1 MSIITTRADE
11 DFRGRSNRRRF
22 FAARCFEGR
31 VCASAFARRIVYF
44 CGARVY
50 NEYKAAGGAGRSKH
64 LPFRRKEEI
73 FMRISGLQKT
83 TLLDFPG
90 RVACT
95 IFLNG
100 CNFRCPFCQNSEIL
114 DGRGGED
121 IAEEELFAFLRK
133 RKGILDGVCVS
144 GGEPLVHAET
154 LELLGKIKALG
165 YGVKLDTNGAF
176 PERLKEAARAGLIDF
191 VAMDIKNSPK
201 NYAKTAGVAVDM
213 AKIEE
218 SAKFLMES
226 GIEYEF
232 RTTVV
237 KELHAAEDFIRIGQW
252 LRGAKRYFL
261 QAFRDGD
268 TVLKSGLTACTDAE
282 MQTFK
287 QLLKPYIPNVLIR
300 GEE

>member
-1 MSIITTRADE
+1 
-11 DFRGRSNRRRF
+11 
-22 FAARCFEGR
+22 
-31 VCASAFARRIVYF
+31 
-44 CGARVY
+44 
-50 NEYKAAGGAGRSKH
+50 
-64 LPFRRKEEI
+64 
-73 FMRISGLQKT
+73 MRISGLQKT

-261 QAFRDGD
+261 QTFRDGD
-268 TVLKSGLTACTDAE
+268 TVLKSGLTPCTDAE

>member
-1 MSIITTRADE
+1 MWAKI
-11 DFRGRSNRRRF
+11 
-22 FAARCFEGR
+22 FAGEAIAEGFLPHA
-31 VCASAFARRIVYF
+31 VLKGGFARRLLPAELFYF

-50 NEYKAAGGAGRSKH
+50 NGYKAAGGAGAKNVS
-64 LPFRRKEEI
+64 PAAAKEEI

-121 IAEEELFAFLRK
+121 IPEEELFAFLRK

-176 PERLKEAARAGLIDF
+176 PERLKEAARAELVDF
-191 VAMDIKNSPK
+191 VAMDIKNRPK
-201 NYAKTAGVAVDM
+201 
-213 AKIEE
+213 
-218 SAKFLMES
+218 
-226 GIEYEF
+226 
-232 RTTVV
+232 TTR
-237 KELHAAEDFIRIGQW
+237 KR
-252 LRGAKRYFL
+252 RGLPSIWR
-261 QAFRDGD
+261 
-268 TVLKSGLTACTDAE
+268 KSRRARN
-282 MQTFK
+282 F
-287 QLLKPYIPNVLIR
+287 
-300 GEE
+300 

>member
-1 MSIITTRADE
+1 MSIITTTEIVFCAGSFAE
-11 DFRGRSNRRRF
+11 WVYICCAAEYNRGT
-22 FAARCFEGR
+22 AMK
-31 VCASAFARRIVYF
+31 ARRY
-44 CGARVY
+44 GAPA
-50 NEYKAAGGAGRSKH
+50 K
-64 LPFRRKEEI
+64 KERL
-73 FMRISGLQKT
+73 MRISGLQKT

-176 PERLKEAARAGLIDF
+176 PERLKEAARAGLVDF

-237 KELHAAEDFIRIGQW
+237 KELHAAEDFVRIGQW

-261 QAFRDGD
+261 QAFRDGE
-268 TVLKSGLTACTDAE
+268 TVLQSGLTPCTDAE

>member
-1 MSIITTRADE
+1 
-11 DFRGRSNRRRF
+11 
-22 FAARCFEGR
+22 
-31 VCASAFARRIVYF
+31 
-44 CGARVY
+44 
-50 NEYKAAGGAGRSKH
+50 
-64 LPFRRKEEI
+64 
-73 FMRISGLQKT
+73 MRISGLQKT

-176 PERLKEAARAGLIDF
+176 PERLKEAARAELVDF

-268 TVLKSGLTACTDAE
+268 TVLKSGLTPCKNAE

>member
-1 MSIITTRADE
+1 MSIITTRTDE
-11 DFRGRSNRRRF
+11 DFRWRHNRAELF
-22 FAARCFEGR
+22 TFAARGCIMDAKLRGR
-31 VCASAFARRIVYF
+31 RQV
-44 CGARVY
+44 
-50 NEYKAAGGAGRSKH
+50 KAP
-64 LPFRRKEEI
+64 LLLRKEEI

-121 IAEEELFAFLRK
+121 IPEEELFAFLRK

-176 PERLKEAARAGLIDF
+176 PERLKEAARAELVDF

-268 TVLKSGLTACTDAE
+268 TVLKSGLTPCTDAE